1 MSRRS
6 TLIVYEQN
14 YRRNM
19 EEKVIP
25 AGEQGGSPQVRD
37 TFTRDEVLAL
47 VSTIKADPEKINP
60 VKIAERILKENRM
73 IYCAESFYRYDAGC
87 YRELD
92 RTEVTKIIKSIL
104 GLEFSSWKA
113 KEVFASLEAESFI
126 KIDDLNATELL
137 NVRNGLLDL
146 GEFRLKPHTPDV
158 YSSIQL
164 SVNYNPDARC
174 IRWEQMM
181 WEVFRS
187 DRRKVE
193 ALQEFFGLC
202 LTRETK
208 YEKALF
214 CLGEGANG
222 KSVILHVLQQ
232 LLGSD
237 NYSAVMLEQLQNHH
251 YVADLFGKLA
261 NISLESN
268 AKSSVYD
275 SIFKAIVSGD
285 PIQADA
291 KYRKPIKFRPFCKL
305 IFALNNMPRVDD
317 KTDAFFRRILL
328 IRFTRQFAE
337 AEQDKNLKTTLETEL
352 DGIFLWSLEGLR
364 RLRERGHFNITA
376 AMQEEVQNYR
386 RQNNNVILFVED
398 ACEFVSCSTVP
409 KDRLYR
415 AYRYWCGENGCRALS
430 KVHFGKDLLKQR
442 PELEEYRDAHGR
454 YWMNIQLRPD
464 VTVTEY
470 DVNDAFPNPFVTDES
485 VVENG

>member
-1 MSRRS
+1 VSRRS
-6 TLIVYEQN
+6 TLYVYEQN

-19 EEKVIP
+19 EEKVLP
-25 AGEQGGSPQVRD
+25 AGEQGSSPQVRD
-37 TFTRDEVLAL
+37 TFTRAEVLAL
-47 VSTIKADPEKINP
+47 VSTVKAETEKINP
-60 VKIAERILKENRM
+60 VKIAERILRENRI

-92 RTEVTKIIKSIL
+92 RTEVMKMIKLIL

-113 KEVFASLEAESFI
+113 REVFASLEAEAFL
-126 KIDDLNATELL
+126 KTDDLNATDLL

-146 GEFRLKPHTPDV
+146 REFRLIPHTPDV

-174 IRWEQMM
+174 IRWEQML

-187 DRRKVE
+187 DRYKVE

-208 YEKALF
+208 YEKSLF

-222 KSVILHVLQQ
+222 KSVMLHVLQQ
-232 LLGSD
+232 LLGAE
-237 NYSAVMLEQLQNHH
+237 NYSAVMLEQLQNFH
-251 YVADLFGKLA
+251 YTADLFGKLA
-261 NISLESN
+261 NISLECN

-275 SIFKAIVSGD
+275 SIFKAVVSGD

-291 KYRKPIKFRPFCKL
+291 KYRKPFKFRPFCKL
-305 IFALNNMPRVDD
+305 VFALNNMPRVDD

-337 AEQDKNLKTTLETEL
+337 AEQDKNLKTKLEAEL

-364 RLRERGHFNITA
+364 RLRERGHFNITE
-376 AMQEEVQNYR
+376 AMQAEVLNYR
-386 RQNNNVILFVED
+386 RQNNNALLFVED
-398 ACEFVSCSTVP
+398 ACDFVSSSTVL
-409 KDRLYR
+409 KDRLYV
-415 AYRYWCGENGCRALS
+415 AYRQWCEENGCHPLS
-430 KVHFGKDLLKQR
+430 KIHFGKDLLKQH
-442 PELEEYRDAHGR
+442 PELEEHRDAHGR

-470 DVNDAFPNPFVTDES
+470 DVNDAYPNPFLTDES
-485 VVENG
+485 VVEQG